1 MTCYLP
7 RTNMKKTFPFLVAL
21 IVSVICIAAAKAG
34 EVKVEAFMTTGPEDE
49 ATTSFPADTAKI
61 YAMFKTK
68 GAKDGD
74 KARGVLIADDVGDVA
89 PPNTKVLEKTI
100 TLEGDTEDGD
110 FNFSK
115 PTNGWP
121 TGKYHV
127 EIYVN
132 DELATKAKFTIKAAA
147 KSKKKDAAAGE
158 EEESGD

>member
-1 MTCYLP
+1 MTCYFPLA
-7 RTNMKKTFPFLVAL
+7 NMQKIFPLLSAL
-21 IVSVICIAAAKAG
+21 IATLICISVAKAG
-34 EVKVEAFMTTGPEDE
+34 DVKVEVTFTTGPEDE
-49 ATTSFPADTAKI
+49 ATTFFTADTVKI

-68 GAKDGD
+68 GAKTGD
-74 KARGVLIADDVGDVA
+74 KARGVLIADDVGDAA
-89 PPNTKVLEKTI
+89 PANTKVLEKTI
-100 TLEGDTEDGD
+100 TLDGDTEDGD

-132 DELATKAKFTIKAAA
+132 DELATKAKFTIKPAA
-147 KSKKKDAAAGE
+147 KSKKHSDGE